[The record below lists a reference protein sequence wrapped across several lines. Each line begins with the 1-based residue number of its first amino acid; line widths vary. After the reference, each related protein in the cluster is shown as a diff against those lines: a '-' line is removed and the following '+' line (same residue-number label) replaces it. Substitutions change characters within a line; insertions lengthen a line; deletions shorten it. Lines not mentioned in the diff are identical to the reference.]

1 MTTQV
6 SDAPATRDCGDSFLA
21 RQEWLSLLARASV
34 EELEQAF
41 EVFAPQPRYEFLR
54 RAEPGMVMLR
64 ARIGG
69 TGDPFNLGEA
79 SVTRCTLRIHGG
91 YTGTGYV
98 LGRERRK
105 AELVALFDA
114 LLQDPRNRAGLDSSL
129 LRVLRERQRRQR
141 ADKAQASGSTRVEFF
156 TMVRGE

>member
-1 MTTQV
+1 MDDLDCHGHV
-6 SDAPATRDCGDSFLA
+6 LLRAEACLTRM
-21 RQEWLSLLARASV
+21 LLIP
-34 EELEQAF
+34 LDN
-41 EVFAPQPRYEFLR
+41 RYEFLR

-64 ARIGG
+64 ARSGAPG
-69 TGDPFNLGEA
+69 TRSIWARPA
-79 SVTRCTLRIHGG
+79 SPAARCAFRR

-114 LLQDPRNRAGLDSSL
+114 LLQDPQNRPGLDSSL

-141 ADKAQASGSTRVEFF
+141 ADKAQAAVRPRSSSSRWCGANDACDARVAPGPA
-156 TMVRGE
+156 RPGR